1 MSRTV
6 YLAGPEVFLE
16 KAEDLFH
23 RKKELCKR
31 YGFIGVSPLDEL
43 EGPSITETLN
53 RAFRISHANEDKLR
67 KCDFLIANITPFRS
81 PSADIGTA
89 YEMGFMRSQDR
100 MVLAY
105 TNHPIMFR
113 ERTLMHLNLEETDSK
128 TTSEIR
134 DANKMSIESFG
145 LVDNLMID
153 GSVFHSG
160 SHIVLHDIS
169 CAEQFTDLKGFED
182 CLKIARSKEF

>member
-1 MSRTV
+1 MTKTV

-16 KAEDLFH
+16 EAEDLFT
-23 RKKELCKR
+23 RKKELCKQ
-31 YGFIGVSPLDEL
+31 YGFTGVSPLDGL
-43 EGPSITETLN
+43 DGPSITGTLN
-53 RAFRISHANEDKLR
+53 RAFQISHANEEKLR
-67 KCDFLIANITPFRS
+67 KCDFLVANITPFRS

-113 ERTLMHLNLEETDSK
+113 ERTLMHLNLEETDTE
-128 TTSEIR
+128 TTTELR

-153 GSVFHSG
+153 GAVFHSG
-160 SHIVLHDIS
+160 SHIVLHNIG
-169 CAEQFTDLKGFED
+169 CTEQFTDMKGFED